1 MVATKKGFTLIEV
14 LMAMVMFSV
23 ALLGLEKMHLTAIQ
37 VNTIANRLTQAST
50 LVQDKAEQLLAM
62 PYNDPLL
69 ADTTAPGS
77 VTTYPNANNPDP
89 SPPPPGYAIRWEV
102 DTDVPSVGIK
112 TINIFVTWNNLKV
125 SKTFSLSVRKSNLL

>member
-1 MVATKKGFTLIEV
+1 A

-23 ALLGLEKMHLTAIQ
+23 AHLGLEKMHLTAIQ

-50 LVQDKAEQLLAM
+50 LVQDKAEQLLVM

-125 SKTFSLSVRKSNLL
+125 SKT